1 MNTYPD
7 TVKEFMEES
16 IKDLHYFFENENF
29 FITPEEGI
37 KSYNEIVGPVAVK
50 SWVETGE
57 VCFDDEKIAQLLVKI
72 ITNCAI
78 NSMKEIGLV
87 DSIEDENGEEV
98 MWLTNKGKELGNLI
112 NDSFDSD
119 EMNQRLNKDLK

>member
-37 KSYNEIVGPVAVK
+37 KSYNEIVGPAAVK

-57 VCFDDEKIAQLLVKI
+57 VCFDDENMTQLLVKI